1 MRDQVYRHPQSQIV
15 DFAFDKD
22 VVQVFPDMIRRSVP
36 GYETIIPMGGLI
48 AARHLGEQGLAFD
61 LGCSLGASSLAVLKQ
76 NSSPD
81 IRVVAVDSSQAMI
94 DQARANITD
103 PRLALRCA
111 DLLSTSVAGA
121 NVVMMNF
128 VLQFLEPQQRQP
140 LLNRL
145 AAEMAPQGLLILS
158 EKIYQTDESL
168 QEFFDSN
175 HLAWKRANGYSEL
188 EVSQKR
194 QSLENVMRLDTEAIQ
209 LQRLKNAG
217 FAQVTPWFRCLNWV
231 SFIAQR

>member
-158 EKIYQTDESL
+158 ASL
-168 QEFFDSN
+168 
-175 HLAWKRANGYSEL
+175 LG
-188 EVSQKR
+188 
-194 QSLENVMRLDTEAIQ
+194 QS
-209 LQRLKNAG
+209 
-217 FAQVTPWFRCLNWV
+217 
-231 SFIAQR
+231 S